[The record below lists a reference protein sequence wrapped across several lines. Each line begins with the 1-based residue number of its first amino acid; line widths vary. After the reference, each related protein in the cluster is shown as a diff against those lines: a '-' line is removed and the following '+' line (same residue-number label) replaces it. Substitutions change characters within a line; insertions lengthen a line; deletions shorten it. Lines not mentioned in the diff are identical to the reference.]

1 MLSTAEA
8 IIKSGAC
15 LEEVFPPVS
24 LKLVP
29 ISLDNI
35 KEHRQTSSPN
45 VQFAPSVANLTL
57 KAMSDQRF
65 CTC

>member
-1 MLSTAEA
+1 MMSTAEA

-29 ISLDNI
+29 ISLDNV
-35 KEHRQTSSPN
+35 KENRQTTSSH
-45 VQFAPSVANLTL
+45 VQFAPGKVNLTL
-57 KAMSDQRF
+57 PMSDQRF